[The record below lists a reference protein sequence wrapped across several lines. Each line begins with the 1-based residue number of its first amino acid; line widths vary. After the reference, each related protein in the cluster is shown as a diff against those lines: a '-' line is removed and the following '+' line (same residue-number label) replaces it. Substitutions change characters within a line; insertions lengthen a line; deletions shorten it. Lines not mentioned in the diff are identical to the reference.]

1 MKHGVLLALLV
12 LTLAAPSLTARN
24 DEPYYCTT
32 AGTTLYY
39 ERYAAGKD
47 KVIQTTTMEIE
58 SVENAPYGKLVKY
71 AITMRNRLGVNMYG
85 GRTPLEVRIGK
96 QSDVYLDLGA
106 SVREMLRK
114 QFNVTGITSSGNT
127 AVLPANMAPGDTLPD
142 SHGIVTLAGI
152 NYHIELTNRKV
163 LRRDRITIPSG
174 TVECIVIRERKCER
188 GPGYNKDEWNENWYV
203 RGLGYVR
210 HDVFDKNG
218 KPKSSERLVSVT
230 GK

>member
-1 MKHGVLLALLV
+1 MKRVILSTLLV
-12 LTLAAPSLTARN
+12 LVLVAPRLQARN

-32 AGTTLYY
+32 VGTTLYY

-47 KVIQTTTMEIE
+47 KLLQTTTMEIE
-58 SVENAPYGKLVKY
+58 SVENAPGGKLVKY
-71 AITMRNRLGVNMYG
+71 ALTMRNRLGGNMYG
-85 GRTPLEVRIGK
+85 GRTPLEVRIGN
-96 QSDVYLDLGA
+96 QSDVFLDMGA
-106 SVREMLRK
+106 TIRAMLRK
-114 QFNVTGITSSGNT
+114 QFNISSVTSNGNP
-127 AVLPANMAPGDTLPD
+127 AVLPANMAPGDTLPE
-142 SHGIVTLAGI
+142 SHSTVTLAGI
-152 NYHIELTNRKV
+152 NYHIELTNRMV
-163 LRRDRITIPSG
+163 LRRDRVTIPSG
-174 TVECIVIRERKCER
+174 TVECVVIRERKCEW